1 MALQTNV
8 FFFLNSTGLL
18 EHKHILFYY
27 CTDCMLLQYRRS
39 GLRQAIKT
47 YKMPIRKHKIKGSN
61 VYEYKNGGV
70 AVALAFGTGPLKGKK
85 VPQCLHIYEKN

>member
-8 FFFLNSTGLL
+8 FFFLNSNGLL

-27 CTDCMLLQYRRS
+27 CADCMLLLCRHS

-47 YKMPIRKHKIKGSN
+47 YKMPIRKHKIKGNN
-61 VYEYKNGGV
+61 VYKYKNGDV
-70 AVALAFGTGPLKGKK
+70 AVALVFSICYLKGKK
-85 VPQCLHIYEKN
+85 APQCLHTYEKN

>member
-1 MALQTNV
+1 
-8 FFFLNSTGLL
+8 
-18 EHKHILFYY
+18 
-27 CTDCMLLQYRRS
+27 MLLQYRRS

-47 YKMPIRKHKIKGSN
+47 YKMPIRKHKIKGNN
-61 VYEYKNGGV
+61 VYEYKNDGV

>member
-1 MALQTNV
+1 
-8 FFFLNSTGLL
+8 
-18 EHKHILFYY
+18 
-27 CTDCMLLQYRRS
+27 
-39 GLRQAIKT
+39 
-47 YKMPIRKHKIKGSN
+47 MPIRKHKIKGSN